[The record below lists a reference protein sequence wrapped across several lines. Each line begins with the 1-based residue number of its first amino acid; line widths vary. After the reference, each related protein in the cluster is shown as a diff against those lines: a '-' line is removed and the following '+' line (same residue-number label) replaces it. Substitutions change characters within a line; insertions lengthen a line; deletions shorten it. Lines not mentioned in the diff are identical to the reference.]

1 MAILNGVRARI
12 LRQLV
17 DWMLDLGL
25 ALVRSL
31 VKFLEKEQ
39 SEE

>member
-1 MAILNGVRARI
+1 VAIVNAVRARI
-12 LRQLV
+12 LRQLI
-17 DWMLDLGL
+17 DWGLDLAL